1 MLPETAEARWSSN
14 SSWNMSSWHT
24 FIIFFTLITTHHVC
38 SCSNGN
44 KSIPSRCNQFSN
56 HVFRIISVTITPAN
70 IKNQELTILFGYH
83 EPVSSTQ
90 FISFDFSSMYY
101 EKLNFINIPWVK
113 KTPQKFE
120 KQNLVLKRK
129 TIKNT
134 IKY

>member
-1 MLPETAEARWSSN
+1 MLRETAEARWSSN

>member
-1 MLPETAEARWSSN
+1 M
-14 SSWNMSSWHT
+14 
-24 FIIFFTLITTHHVC
+24 TTHHVC
-38 SCSNGN
+38 SCANGN
-44 KSIPSRCNQFSN
+44 KSIASRCNQFSN

-129 TIKNT
+129 TIK
-134 IKY
+134 KYN